1 MKKVNWNDLGE
12 GTGLVVEYYVPG
24 CNGRPSKMEIH
35 NIYNEDKKYILTNNL
50 KLTLEQ
56 LSTEEFVIYIRHQE
70 EPEYKEIMVTARG
83 RTCQETIREAINIYK
98 NKGECNG
105 RH

>member
-1 MKKVNWNDLGE
+1 MKKVNWNDLEE

-24 CNGRPSKMEIH
+24 CNGRPSEMEIH
-35 NIYNEDKKYILTNNL
+35 NIYDEDKKYILTNNL

-56 LSTEEFVIYIRHQE
+56 LPIGEFAIYLRHQN
-70 EPEYKEIMVTARG
+70 EPEDKEITVLAKG

-98 NKGECNG
+98 NRRKT
-105 RH
+105 